1 MCRVGHP
8 VLQPV
13 RLWGHFF
20 LVVSCETGLLSLV
33 SMAASTRQRPLAA
46 HGRGCPLCAA
56 PVCRAAVWF
65 HMGPRR
71 GKSVRSLGERPWCLL
86 RACVPRLAGFA
97 PALQVAPQRE
107 STAPGHSG
115 AALRSIM
122 TGKLAPCFAGARVWH
137 NDEVTEQRSRQP
149 ARRAVASMFLWP
161 TIGVPPPIIS
171 EAAGF
176 DSPLG
181 RADYLIKML

>member
-1 MCRVGHP
+1 
-8 VLQPV
+8 
-13 RLWGHFF
+13 
-20 LVVSCETGLLSLV
+20 
-33 SMAASTRQRPLAA
+33 MAASTRQRPLAA
-46 HGRGCPLCAA
+46 HGRGCPSCAA

-86 RACVPRLAGFA
+86 CACVPRLAGFA

-107 STAPGHSG
+107 STATGHSG
-115 AALRSIM
+115 AAVRSIL
-122 TGKLAPCFAGARVWH
+122 TGQLAPCFAGARVWH
-137 NDEVTEQRSRQP
+137 SDEVTEQRGRQP

-171 EAAGF
+171 EVAGF
-176 DSPLG
+176 DSPMG
-181 RADYLIKML
+181 RAWPTTSSLQQKV